1 MAVGLGRLYPSSGFY
16 TFAVVEDVILRF
28 SWAILVP
35 IQYHF
40 PHHNEIFV
48 TVFGV
53 FEVFR
58 RFMWNFFRVETEHL
72 NSCHRKQLVRDTS
85 SLVKQGSLRS
95 LDSGVS
101 GVSGP

>member
-58 RFMWNFFRVETEHL
+58 RFMWNFFRYQSIHHFHL
-72 NSCHRKQLVRDTS
+72 AGHWTCSVATWI
-85 SLVKQGSLRS
+85 VQG
-95 LDSGVS
+95 V
-101 GVSGP
+101 P